1 MTFLVLRA
9 LHLIGVVCWFAG
21 LFYVVRLFIYH
32 VEAFDEPEPKRSI
45 LTEQYALMSR
55 RLWYAI
61 TVPAMVLTAVAGTW
75 LMFGYH
81 DLLHEP
87 WLHVKLAMLALLFG
101 YHYDCGRIRK
111 RLVRGERPY
120 TSRQLRIY
128 NEVATFLL
136 VGIVFVAVSRNVA
149 MAFKALG
156 GCAIVIGL
164 LVLFLRKRLQ
174 GRK

>member
-9 LHLIGVVCWFAG
+9 LHFIGIVCWFAG
-21 LFYVVRLFIYH
+21 LFYLVRLFIYH
-32 VEAFDEPEPKRSI
+32 VEAFDDVEPKRGI
-45 LTEQYALMSR
+45 LTVQFALMSR

-61 TVPAMVLTAVAGTW
+61 TVPSMVLTAATGAW

-81 DLLHEP
+81 NVLQES
-87 WLHVKLAMLALLFG
+87 WLHVKLVFLALLFG

-111 RLVRGERPY
+111 RLAQGEHSH

-136 VGIVFVAVSRNVA
+136 VGIVFVAVSRNGG
-149 MAFKALG
+149 MAFKALA
-156 GCAIVIGL
+156 GCAL
-164 LVLFLRKRLQ
+164 LFAALVLFLRKKLQ
-174 GRK
+174 GKK

>member
-1 MTFLVLRA
+1 MTFFVLRA

-21 LFYVVRLFIYH
+21 LFYLVRLFIYH
-32 VEAFDEPEPKRSI
+32 VEATEELDPKRRI
-45 LTEQYALMSR
+45 LTAQFALMER

-61 TVPAMVLTAVAGTW
+61 TVPAMFLTAIPGVW

-81 DLLHEP
+81 DIVHEP

-111 RLVRGERPY
+111 RLAAGEKAY

-136 VGIVFVAVSRNVA
+136 VGIVFVAVSRNVS
-149 MAFKALG
+149 MAFKAIG
-156 GCAIVIGL
+156 GCALVMGL
-164 LVLFLRKRLQ
+164 LVLFLRKKLQ

>member
-45 LTEQYALMSR
+45 LTAQFTLMSR

-61 TVPAMVLTAVAGTW
+61 TVPAMVLTAVPGVW
-75 LMFGYH
+75 LMLGYH
-81 DLLHEP
+81 DLMNEP
-87 WLHVKLAMLALLFG
+87 WLHVKLVFLALLFG

-111 RLVRGERPY
+111 RLAQGER
-120 TSRQLRIY
+120 SHSSNQLRIY

>member
-9 LHLIGVVCWFAG
+9 LHLIGIVCWFAG
-21 LFYVVRLFIYH
+21 LFYLVRLFIYH
-32 VEAFDEPEPKRSI
+32 VEALDEAEPKRSI
-45 LTEQYALMSR
+45 LTAQFALMER

-61 TVPAMVLTAVAGTW
+61 TVPAMILTAVAGIW

-81 DLLHEP
+81 DVIHES
-87 WLHVKLAMLALLFG
+87 WLHVKLVFLAILFG

-111 RLVRGERPY
+111 RLARGERSH

-136 VGIVFVAVSRNVA
+136 VGIVFVAVSRNVG
-149 MAFKALG
+149 MAFKALA
-156 GCAIVIGL
+156 GCALVMGL
-164 LVLFLRKRLQ
+164 LVLFLRKKLQ

>member
-21 LFYVVRLFIYH
+21 LFYLVRLFIYQ

-45 LTEQYALMSR
+45 LTAQYALMSR

-61 TVPAMVLTAVAGTW
+61 TVPAMVLTAAAGTW
-75 LMFGYH
+75 LMFGYQ

-87 WLHVKLAMLALLFG
+87 WLHVKLAMLAPLFG

-111 RLVRGERPY
+111 RLARGERPY
-120 TSRQLRIY
+120 TSRQ
-128 NEVATFLL
+128 
-136 VGIVFVAVSRNVA
+136 
-149 MAFKALG
+149 
-156 GCAIVIGL
+156 
-164 LVLFLRKRLQ
+164 
-174 GRK
+174 

>member
-1 MTFLVLRA
+1 MTFFVLRA

-21 LFYVVRLFIYH
+21 LFYLVRLFIYH
-32 VEAFDEPEPKRSI
+32 VEALDEAEPKRSI
-45 LTEQYALMSR
+45 LAAQLGLMSR

-61 TVPAMVLTAVAGTW
+61 TVPAMLLTTVAGTW

-81 DLLHEP
+81 NLMQEP
-87 WLHVKLAMLALLFG
+87 WLHVKLTFLALLFG

-111 RLVRGERPY
+111 RLAAGERPY

-136 VGIVFVAVSRNVA
+136 VGIVFVAVSRNVG

-156 GCAIVIGL
+156 GCALVMGL
-164 LVLFLRKRLQ
+164 LVLFLRKKLQ

>member
-1 MTFLVLRA
+1 MTFFVLRA
-9 LHLIGVVCWFAG
+9 LHIIGVVCWFAG
-21 LFYVVRLFIYH
+21 LFYIVRLFIYH
-32 VEAFDEPEPKRSI
+32 TEALEEQEPKRSI
-45 LTEQYALMSR
+45 LATQFALMSK

-61 TVPAMVLTAVAGTW
+61 TVPSMVITTVFGAW

-87 WLHVKLAMLALLFG
+87 WLQVKLVMLALLFG

-111 RLVRGERPY
+111 RLAAGEKLY
-120 TSRQLRIY
+120 SSRQLRIY

-136 VGIVFVAVSRNVA
+136 VGIVFVAVSRNVG

-156 GCAIVIGL
+156 GCAILMGL
-164 LVLFLRKRLQ
+164 LVLFLRKKLQ

>member
-1 MTFLVLRA
+1 VTFLVLRA
-9 LHLIGVVCWFAG
+9 LHLIGIVCWFAG
-21 LFYVVRLFIYH
+21 LFYLVRLFIYH
-32 VEAFDEPEPKRSI
+32 VEAFDDAEPKRSI
-45 LTEQYALMSR
+45 LTAQFALMSR

-61 TVPAMVLTAVAGTW
+61 TVPAMILTTVAGTW

-81 DLLHEP
+81 DVIHEP
-87 WLHVKLAMLALLFG
+87 WLHVKLTFLAILFG

-111 RLVRGERPY
+111 RLARGERSH

-136 VGIVFVAVSRNVA
+136 VGIVFVAVSRDVS

-156 GCAIVIGL
+156 GCAL
-164 LVLFLRKRLQ
+164 LFLILVVFLRKRLQ
-174 GRK
+174 GKK

>member
-9 LHLIGVVCWFAG
+9 LHIIGIVCWFAG
-21 LFYVVRLFIYH
+21 LFYLVRLFIYH
-32 VEAFDEPEPKRSI
+32 VEAFDEAEPKRSI
-45 LTEQYALMSR
+45 LTAQFALMAR

-61 TVPAMVLTAVAGTW
+61 TVPAMCLTTVAGVW
-75 LMFGYH
+75 LMLGYH
-81 DLLHEP
+81 DVMHEP
-87 WLHVKLAMLALLFG
+87 WLQVKLVFLAILFG

-111 RLVRGERPY
+111 RLAQGDRSH

-136 VGIVFVAVSRNVA
+136 VGIVFVAVSRNGG
-149 MAFKALG
+149 MAFKALA
-156 GCAIVIGL
+156 GCALLFVI
-164 LVLFLRKRLQ
+164 LVLFLRKKLQ

>member
-1 MTFLVLRA
+1 MTFFVLRA
-9 LHLIGVVCWFAG
+9 LHIIGVVCWFAG
-21 LFYVVRLFIYH
+21 LFYLVRLFIYQT
-32 VEAFDEPEPKRSI
+32 EAMDAPEPKRSI
-45 LTEQYALMSR
+45 LSEQLGIMAR

-61 TVPAMVLTAVAGTW
+61 TVPSMFLTAATGLW

-81 DLLHEP
+81 DVINER
-87 WLHVKLAMLALLFG
+87 WLHLKLAMLALLFG

-111 RLVRGERPY
+111 RLARGEKPY
-120 TSRQLRIY
+120 SSKQLRMY

-136 VGIVFVAVSRNVA
+136 VGIVFVAVSRNVG

-156 GCAIVIGL
+156 GCALLFVFLVI
-164 LVLFLRKRLQ
+164 FLRKKLQ

>member
-1 MTFLVLRA
+1 MIFFVLRA
-9 LHLIGVVCWFAG
+9 LHIIGVVCWFAG
-21 LFYVVRLFIYH
+21 LFYLVRLFIYH
-32 VEAFDEPEPKRSI
+32 TEALDEQEPKRGI
-45 LTEQYALMSR
+45 LTAQFALMSR

-61 TVPAMVLTAVAGTW
+61 TVPSMFITTIFGAW

-81 DLLHEP
+81 NVLHEP
-87 WLHVKLAMLALLFG
+87 WLHVKLVMLALLFG

-111 RLVRGERPY
+111 HLASGEKLY

-136 VGIVFVAVSRNVA
+136 VGIVFVAVSRNVG
-149 MAFKALG
+149 MAFKALA
-156 GCAIVIGL
+156 GCAVLMGL
-164 LVLFLRKRLQ
+164 LVLFLRKKLQ

>member
-1 MTFLVLRA
+1 MTFFVLRA
-9 LHLIGVVCWFAG
+9 LHIIGVVCWFAG
-21 LFYVVRLFIYH
+21 LFYLVRLFIYQT
-32 VEAFDEPEPKRSI
+32 EAMDKPESERAVLSPQ
-45 LTEQYALMSR
+45 LALMAR

-61 TVPAMVLTAVAGTW
+61 TVPAMFLTLTTGLW

-81 DLLHEP
+81 NVLAEP
-87 WLHVKLAMLALLFG
+87 WLQMKIAMLAILFG
-101 YHYDCGRIRK
+101 YHHDCGRIRK
-111 RLVRGERPY
+111 RLEKGERAY

-136 VGIVFVAVSRNVA
+136 VGIVFVAVSRNVT

-156 GCAIVIGL
+156 GCALLFVF
-164 LVLFLRKRLQ
+164 LVLFLRKKLQ

>member
-1 MTFLVLRA
+1 MTFFVLRA

-21 LFYVVRLFIYH
+21 LFYLVRLFIYH
-32 VEAFDEPEPKRSI
+32 VESLDEAEPKRSI
-45 LTEQYALMSR
+45 LSAQFALMSR

-61 TVPAMVLTAVAGTW
+61 TVPSMFLTAIAGGW

-81 DLLHEP
+81 DLMNEP
-87 WLHVKLAMLALLFG
+87 WLHVKLVFLALLFG

-111 RLVRGERPY
+111 RLAVGERPY

-136 VGIVFVAVSRNVA
+136 VGIVFVAVSRNVS

-156 GCAIVIGL
+156 GCALLFGI
-164 LVLFLRKRLQ
+164 LVLFFRKKLQ
-174 GRK
+174 GKK

>member
-21 LFYVVRLFIYH
+21 LFYLVRLFIYH

-45 LTEQYALMSR
+45 LTAQYALMSR

-81 DLLHEP
+81 DLLHER
-87 WLHVKLAMLALLFG
+87 WLHVKLVMLALLFG

-111 RLVRGERPY
+111 RLARGERPY

-136 VGIVFVAVSRNVA
+136 VGIVFVAVSRNVS

-156 GCAIVIGL
+156 GCAVVMGL
-164 LVLFLRKRLQ
+164 LVLFLRKKLQ

>member
-32 VEAFDEPEPKRSI
+32 VEAFDEAEPKRSI
-45 LTEQYALMSR
+45 LTAQFALMSR

-61 TVPAMVLTAVAGTW
+61 TVPAMVLTATAGLW
-75 LMFGYH
+75 LMIGYH
-81 DLLHEP
+81 DLVHES
-87 WLHVKLAMLALLFG
+87 WLHVKLVFLAILFG

-111 RLVRGERPY
+111 RLAKGERSH
-120 TSRQLRIY
+120 TSNQLRIY

-136 VGIVFVAVSRNVA
+136 VGIVFVAVSRDVS

-156 GCAIVIGL
+156 GCAL
-164 LVLFLRKRLQ
+164 LFAVLVVFLRKKLQ
-174 GRK
+174 GKK

>member
-1 MTFLVLRA
+1 MIFLVLRA

-21 LFYVVRLFIYH
+21 LFYLVRLFIYH

-45 LTEQYALMSR
+45 LTTQYALMSR

-81 DLLHEP
+81 DLLHER
-87 WLHVKLAMLALLFG
+87 WLHVKLVMLALLFG

-111 RLVRGERPY
+111 RLAQGERPY

-136 VGIVFVAVSRNVA
+136 VGIVFVAVSRNVS

-156 GCAIVIGL
+156 GCAVVMGL
-164 LVLFLRKRLQ
+164 LVLFLRKKLQ

>member
-1 MTFLVLRA
+1 MTFFVLRA
-9 LHLIGVVCWFAG
+9 LHIIGVVCWFAG
-21 LFYVVRLFIYH
+21 LFYIVRLFIYH
-32 VEAFDEPEPKRSI
+32 TEALDEQEPKRSI
-45 LTEQYALMSR
+45 LATQFALMSK

-61 TVPAMVLTAVAGTW
+61 TIPSMIITTVFGTW

-81 DLLHEP
+81 DLKNEP
-87 WLHVKLAMLALLFG
+87 WLHVKLTMLALLFG

-111 RLVRGERPY
+111 RLANGEKPY

-136 VGIVFVAVSRNVA
+136 VGIVFVAVSRNVG
-149 MAFKALG
+149 MAFKALA
-156 GCAIVIGL
+156 GCAVLMGV
-164 LVLFLRKRLQ
+164 LVLFLRKKLQ

>member
-21 LFYVVRLFIYH
+21 LFYLVRLFIYH

-45 LTEQYALMSR
+45 LTAQYALMSR

-61 TVPAMVLTAVAGTW
+61 TVPAMVLTAAAGTW

-81 DLLHEP
+81 DLLHER
-87 WLHVKLAMLALLFG
+87 WLHVKLVMLALLFG

-111 RLVRGERPY
+111 RLARGERPY

-136 VGIVFVAVSRNVA
+136 VGIVFVAVSRNVS

-156 GCAIVIGL
+156 GCAVVMGL
-164 LVLFLRKRLQ
+164 LVLFLRKKLQ

>member
-1 MTFLVLRA
+1 MTFFVLRA
-9 LHLIGVVCWFAG
+9 LHIIGIVCWFAG
-21 LFYVVRLFIYH
+21 LFYLVRLFIYH
-32 VEAFDEPEPKRSI
+32 VEAFDEAEPKRGI
-45 LTEQYALMSR
+45 LTAQFALMSR

-61 TVPAMVLTAVAGTW
+61 TVPAMILTAVTGTS

-81 DLLHEP
+81 DVVHES
-87 WLHVKLAMLALLFG
+87 WLHLKLALLAVLFG

-111 RLVRGERPY
+111 RLAAGERPY

-136 VGIVFVAVSRNVA
+136 VGIVFVAVSRNIGV
-149 MAFKALG
+149 AFKALG
-156 GCAIVIGL
+156 GCALLFAVLVI
-164 LVLFLRKRLQ
+164 FLKKKLQ

>member
-21 LFYVVRLFIYH
+21 LFYLVRLFIYH

-45 LTEQYALMSR
+45 LTAQFALMSR

-61 TVPAMVLTAVAGTW
+61 TVPAMFLTAITGASLV
-75 LMFGYH
+75 LGYH
-81 DLLHEP
+81 NLVQEP
-87 WLHVKLAMLALLFG
+87 WLHVKFVFLALLFG
-101 YHYDCGRIRK
+101 YHYDCERIRK
-111 RLVRGERPY
+111 RLAKGERSH

-136 VGIVFVAVSRNVA
+136 VGIVFVAVSRNVG

-156 GCAIVIGL
+156 GCALLFIILVI
-164 LVLFLRKRLQ
+164 FLRKKLQ
-174 GRK
+174 GKN

>member
-45 LTEQYALMSR
+45 LTAQYALMSR

-61 TVPAMVLTAVAGTW
+61 TVPAMMLTAVAGTW

-136 VGIVFVAVSRNVA
+136 VGIVFVAVSRNVG

-156 GCAIVIGL
+156 GCAVVMGL

>member
-9 LHLIGVVCWFAG
+9 LHLIGIVCWFAG
-21 LFYVVRLFIYH
+21 LFYLVRLFIYH
-32 VEAFDEPEPKRSI
+32 VEAFDEAEPKRSI
-45 LTEQYALMSR
+45 LTAQFALMER

-61 TVPAMVLTAVAGTW
+61 TVPAMILTAVAGTW

-81 DLLHEP
+81 DVIRES
-87 WLHVKLAMLALLFG
+87 WLHVKLVFLAILFG
-101 YHYDCGRIRK
+101 YHYDCGRIRQ
-111 RLVRGERPY
+111 RLARGERSH

-136 VGIVFVAVSRNVA
+136 VGIVFVAVSRNVG
-149 MAFKALG
+149 MAFKALA
-156 GCAIVIGL
+156 GCALVMGL
-164 LVLFLRKRLQ
+164 LVIFLRKKLQ